1 MIAVLAAG
9 VATPVREDVI
19 VPAPDLV
26 AVASHRGDRERAVE
40 DARDGRRVAQRRELI
55 GVEMKGVRRS

>member
-1 MIAVLAAG
+1 M
-9 VATPVREDVI
+9 REDVI

-55 GVEMKGVRRS
+55 GVELKGVRRS